1 MFIGPGTLI
10 QHTSLLGPGDLID
23 RADIQ
28 KIGIYHIEFADVD
41 DMLQVMNNPWQHFHI
56 SIDQ

>member
-1 MFIGPGTLI
+1 
-10 QHTSLLGPGDLID
+10 LGPGDLID